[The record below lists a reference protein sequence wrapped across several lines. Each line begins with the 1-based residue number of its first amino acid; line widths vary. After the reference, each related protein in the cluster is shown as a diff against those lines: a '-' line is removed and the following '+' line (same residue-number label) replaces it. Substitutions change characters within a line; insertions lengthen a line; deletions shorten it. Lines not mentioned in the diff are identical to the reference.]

1 MLEFRIRHWSR
12 FASGLLARLL
22 HSIFSI
28 VKEQQQCELRIFNFE
43 FLQFCARGA
52 SAFGGEIRNSTV
64 ELIGIEPTTSWLQ
77 TRRSPTLSYSPAA
90 VNSRTA

>member
-1 MLEFRIRHWSR
+1 MLEFRIRHWSQ

-28 VKEQQQCELRIFNFE
+28 VKEQTKFRIADFQFRNQQF
-43 FLQFCARGA
+43 
-52 SAFGGEIRNSTV
+52 EIRGCSV

-77 TRRSPTLSYSPAA
+77 TRRSPKLSYSPAA
-90 VNSRTA
+90 DVRRTAVWA

>member
-1 MLEFRIRHWSR
+1 MFEFRFRHWSHR
-12 FASGLLARLL
+12 EAGLLARRL

-28 VKEQQQCELRIFNFE
+28 VKEQQHHELRIFNFE
-43 FLQFCARGA
+43 FLQF
-52 SAFGGEIRNSTV
+52 EIRNSIV

-77 TRRSPTLSYSPAA
+77 TRRSPKLSYSPAA